1 LISFQISMPPRH
13 VYWTIIYGNQAT
25 AFRAAT
31 PEELLPTLKQLQ
43 SRHPDAALKFFAR
56 GRLWDSAEDARRA
69 REERP
74 RPGDRR
80 PRTDHRPG
88 MDRRQSGAQ
97 EGERRGKDWRPG
109 GKHRDPRDRFKVP
122 RDEKRRRF
130 AQRLRRDRMAPRA
143 PRNRP
148 DKKKTDE

>member
-1 LISFQISMPPRH
+1 MPPRH

-56 GRLWDSAEDARRA
+56 GRLWNSAEDARRA
-69 REERP
+69 REERQ
-74 RPGDRR
+74 RRDDRR
-80 PRTDHRPG
+80 LRT
-88 MDRRQSGAQ
+88 DRRQSGAQ
-97 EGERRGKDWRPG
+97 EGERRGRDWRPG
-109 GKHRDPRDRFKVP
+109 GQHRDPRDRFKVP

-130 AQRLRRDRMAPRA
+130 AQRLRRDRLAPRA
-143 PRNRP
+143 PRNRS